1 METPGISVFQLKVFQ
16 KSSSKGV
23 MLRHRVSADYSLHP
37 FKGGST
43 EVGFIT
49 VYFTHLKDIWIKLP
63 KSYGIQ
69 WKEKSTSQWSL
80 ISGGSRGRSK
90 GKSFSSEHMG
100 REFIA
105 AGIRGGQS
113 RHGLKKAGEHFT
125 EDGGHRRES
134 CQWFLLE
141 KNPWAAAAQNLQDF
155 PGDERPR
162 QSIPAGRGGPGLCLS
177 LRCGAGT
184 GVPIRNTTASTG
196 EPWKWG
202 FFIQSHH
209 FSAEKIDSSAPN
221 PIPAQWQQ
229 LEVGNQ

>member
-80 ISGGSRGRSK
+80 ISGGNSY
-90 GKSFSSEHMG
+90 
-100 REFIA
+100 
-105 AGIRGGQS
+105 
-113 RHGLKKAGEHFT
+113 
-125 EDGGHRRES
+125 
-134 CQWFLLE
+134 LE
-141 KNPWAAAAQNLQDF
+141 LGQNLLVAIVTGIEKAVLWYPPVENECTAQLH
-155 PGDERPR
+155 
-162 QSIPAGRGGPGLCLS
+162 SHIPAHSP
-177 LRCGAGT
+177 
-184 GVPIRNTTASTG
+184 
-196 EPWKWG
+196 K
-202 FFIQSHH
+202 
-209 FSAEKIDSSAPN
+209 EKLLQTLFHCNFYTNI
-221 PIPAQWQQ
+221 
-229 LEVGNQ
+229 